1 MLFQHTWKYVLDGKK
16 TQTRRPVQSSDA
28 AVLDET
34 NTITQ
39 VTRTGDFGPPKVL
52 FEVGESYSVQ
62 PSVAKKTVGKIK
74 VVAIRREHLQD
85 ISESDALQ
93 EAPVDSSEGDVAAS
107 QLALKT
113 FKETWDN
120 KYSNP
125 GQCWDDNPEVW
136 VVEFQLP
143 FQ

>member
-16 TQTRRPVQSSDA
+16 TQTRRPVHSGDA

-52 FEVGESYSVQ
+52 FEVGQRYSVQ
-62 PSVAKKTVGKIK
+62 PGVAKKTVGKIK

-85 ISESDALQ
+85 ISEADALQ
-93 EAPVDSSEGDVAAS
+93 EAPVDSSGNDLADP
-107 QLALKT
+107 QLALKA
-113 FKETWDN
+113 FKEAWNN
-120 KYSNP
+120 KYTKP

-136 VVEFQLP
+136 VVEFKLP